1 MEGVLHGTF
10 CFTCEGKRVPKKDER
25 AAIPSL
31 QTVAAAR
38 SGLAVAAVVLAAFL
52 P

>member
-1 MEGVLHGTF
+1 MEGIFHGTF
-10 CFTCEGKRVPKKDER
+10 CFTCEGKRIAKKEEG

-38 SGLAVAAVVLAAFL
+38 SAVAVMPAAFF